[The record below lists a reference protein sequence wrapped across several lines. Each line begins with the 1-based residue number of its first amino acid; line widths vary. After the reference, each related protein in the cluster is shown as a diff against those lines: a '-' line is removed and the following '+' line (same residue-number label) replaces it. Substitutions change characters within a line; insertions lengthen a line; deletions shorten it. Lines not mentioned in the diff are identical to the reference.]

1 MTIPQSSII
10 DNRDSNT
17 LLSSLQTVTDSGRE
31 LCIASAFFTLDA
43 LLLLADTLNGY
54 QKIRLLFGD
63 DADATQRR
71 KLMEKARLASE
82 TDLLK
87 QRESEKDGMALLSPL
102 KVVERLFQ
110 EGKIEARCYTKQK
123 FHAKAYLI
131 QRDAA
136 FAPRQGIIGSGNFTR
151 SGMTRNIELNVSLTI
166 EQAAHLETWF
176 EDRWKEAE
184 IDVVTPD
191 ILTLIQSQIALYH
204 PYVLFQKAL
213 AVWGEY
219 FGGQYEESSLPL
231 DPHQEQGF
239 QQALNI
245 IAREQGVMVC
255 DGVGLGKSFIGLALM
270 EHFCR
275 DGRNVLL
282 IAPKNIMESSWKG
295 YLDLYLRRFRSPF
308 GNITEMPMTEFGFL
322 PEEGKKD
329 LPPTPALL
337 EKRRLRDDLME
348 RADVIVI
355 DEAHN
360 FRTPSAS
367 RYQNLYKVLQEARGR
382 RKKVILLTATPINTE
397 YADLSAQ
404 AALITQEKG
413 TIGSYSIGQIRKSA
427 VLLDKEIQQ
436 RKKTDDVLPSGQLT
450 LAISESDSQI
460 LNKVLEALLI
470 QRSRKTCKAL
480 AEAAGKHLRFP
491 HRNDP
496 APVDYEIGA
505 SYVEFRKMIAVA
517 KSRFDPGVA
526 LIKQMQQ
533 EVKKAE
539 KTRQEED
546 AKKSGKSS
554 PEVYAPHPAKDSK
567 KKLPGIKLAAFL
579 LEQYRHE
586 SVGGYKRYQDEV
598 RLAELVFSNALK
610 QLESSP
616 PAFQGILQSLGEGLI
631 ARLEFIFGQAA
642 RPLIEPHL
650 AWVRTPLFPKS
661 IPEKVDGEGE
671 DVETQISDGEALDLS
686 GTETDDW
693 LIQSVQ
699 ERHLARKMADFTAE
713 KYNVARWQSD
723 IVADLG
729 YLQEIHAATLKA
741 RQKTDPKLK
750 EVEPIITKAV
760 VQGKRVLVFTQS
772 RRTAEYLEIALK
784 AFWEDKKLNVNLAR
798 IDSRVEDT
806 RAALLHAFCPG
817 YNPRPLAWPSS
828 VPERVDVLISTDVL
842 SEGVN
847 LQETGLILNYD
858 IHWNPVRLIQR
869 IGRVDRR
876 LDPVITPETHSFD
889 ILNVLPPPE
898 IDNILQL
905 VGVVENRTLRI
916 SRALGLDASF
926 FKSTDKAGNLK
937 EFNSQYEGEMTG
949 ADRALADW
957 LRQKAQPDKEL
968 QEALA
973 TLPAGAF
980 GVWKNAPH
988 DGLFVLFTLEAT
1000 DKATDADKAR
1010 FQAELGHPI
1019 LALER
1024 PGLPPLLSAGEIFDL
1039 LRGTVKKQV
1048 SGTPSDEQVLGERL
1062 KTLRNAVK
1070 QQFCDIDLP
1079 KTITPRL
1086 VCWMEWKTK

>member
-1 MTIPQSSII
+1 MPSTQSSII
-10 DNRDSNT
+10 DNREGNT

-54 QKIRLLFGD
+54 SKIRLLFGD

-71 KLMEKARLASE
+71 KLMEKAKMESE

-87 QRESEKDGMALLSPL
+87 QREEGLALLSPL

-110 EGKIEARCYTKQK
+110 EGKIEARCYTIQK

-151 SGMTRNIELNVSLTI
+151 SGMTRNIELNVHLTI
-166 EQAAHLETWF
+166 EQSAHLETWF
-176 EDRWKEAE
+176 EERWKEA
-184 IDVVTPD
+184 IVDPVTPD

-219 FGGQYEESSLPL
+219 YGGKYEESSLPL

-245 IAREQGVMVC
+245 IGREQGVMVC
-255 DGVGLGKSFIGLALM
+255 DGVGLGKSYIGLALM

-282 IAPKNIMESSWKG
+282 IAPKNILDSSWKG
-295 YLDLYLRRFRSPF
+295 YLDQYLRRFRSPF

-322 PEEGKKD
+322 PEDGKKD
-329 LPPTPALL
+329 PPPTPALL

-348 RADVIVI
+348 RADVIIV

-360 FRTPSAS
+360 FRTTSAS
-367 RYQNLYKVLQEARGR
+367 RYQNLFKIVQQARGR
-382 RKKVILLTATPINTE
+382 RKKIILLTATPINTE

-404 AALITQEKG
+404 IGLITQDTG
-413 TIGSYSIGQIRKSA
+413 RVGGYDIVQIRGSA
-427 VLLDKEIQQ
+427 KNLDKQIYQQ
-436 RKKTDDVLPSGQLT
+436 IGKGETLPSGQLT
-450 LAISESDSQI
+450 LGLRETDDQV

-480 AEAAGKHLRFP
+480 AEAAGKDLRFP
-491 HRNDP
+491 HRNELDARP
-496 APVDYEIGA
+496 YPIGA
-505 SYVEFRKMIAVA
+505 EY
-517 KSRFDPGVA
+517 
-526 LIKQMQQ
+526 
-533 EVKKAE
+533 
-539 KTRQEED
+539 
-546 AKKSGKSS
+546 
-554 PEVYAPHPAKDSK
+554 PEVLDLIALSEKRFRAGINQLQKVEKEAATAEAAGQPLPATPIKSVK
-567 KKLPGIKLAAFL
+567 GLKLAAFL
-579 LEQYRHE
+579 LEQYNRNE
-586 SVGGYKRYQDEV
+586 PFLKAFQVEA
-598 RLAELVFSNALK
+598 RLARLIYSNALK

-631 ARLEFIFGQAA
+631 ARLEYVFPEEA

-650 AWVRTPLFPKS
+650 GWVRTPLFPS
-661 IPEKVDGEGE
+661 EKKADAGAE
-671 DVETQISDGEALDLS
+671 DDDEDAETQVDEGAAIDLS
-686 GTETDDW
+686 GGETDAW
-693 LIQSVQ
+693 LEKSVQ
-699 ERHLARKMADFTAE
+699 KRHLARKLAEFTNDT
-713 KYNVARWQSD
+713 YDIDRWKTD
-723 IVADLG
+723 LLADLG
-729 YLQEIHAATLKA
+729 YLREIHAATLKT
-741 RQKTDPKLK
+741 RQKPDPKLLWGQD
-750 EVEPIITKAV
+750 IIQAAV
-760 VQGKRVLVFTQS
+760 AQGKRVLVFTQS
-772 RRTAEYLEIALK
+772 RRTAEYLERELK
-784 AFWEDKKLNVNLAR
+784 IKGANIAR

-806 RAALLHAFCPG
+806 RAAILHAFCPG
-817 YNPRPLAWPSS
+817 YNPRPASWPPS

-842 SEGVN
+842 AEGVN
-847 LQETGLILNYD
+847 LQEAGAIVNYD

-876 LDPVITPETHSFD
+876 LDPDITPTTHSFD
-889 ILNVLPPPE
+889 IYNVLPPPE
-898 IDNILQL
+898 IDSILQL

-916 SRALGLDASF
+916 SRALGLDAAF
-926 FKSTDKAGNLK
+926 FKGTDPAGNLI
-937 EFNSQYEGEMTG
+937 EFNSRYEGEMTG

-957 LRQKAQPDKEL
+957 LRQKSKPDEDL
-968 QEALA
+968 QKALG
-973 TLPAGAF
+973 TLPPGAF

-988 DGLFVLFTLEAT
+988 DGLFALFTLEAT
-1000 DKATDADKAR
+1000 GKATDADKAK
-1010 FQAELGHPI
+1010 FQNELGHPL

-1024 PGLPPLLSAGEIFDL
+1024 PGLPPLMQAGEIFDL
-1039 LRGTVKKQV
+1039 LRGTVKGQA
-1048 SGTPSDEQVLGERL
+1048 SGTPSDEKVLGERL
-1062 KTLRNAVK
+1062 KALRNAVR
-1070 QQFCDIDLP
+1070 QQFADIELP
-1079 KTITPRL
+1079 KTIVPRL